1 MWSTM
6 VPVVRPD
13 GDAGYDFQT
22 SACSSTKSLVAFICT
37 HNVCKAAL
45 KLYRLTTLRY
55 ESLGLYYSLPSIH
68 FILCTSPLSECSQ
81 HSGSWKITH
90 SIAGPH
96 GLCSS
101 HLGLIMSLFN
111 SLFLLCFSAF
121 GYLSRGLD
129 LLHSCIYSPCSCL
142 FHLTPPLHEYPGS
155 NQSKIHFAL
164 VHAGGSPQWTS
175 NRHYECKTGQ
185 HCTWPIQHL
194 RRPPISNLSPYFE
207 NPLSAVH
214 RLI

>member
-1 MWSTM
+1 
-6 VPVVRPD
+6 
-13 GDAGYDFQT
+13 
-22 SACSSTKSLVAFICT
+22 
-37 HNVCKAAL
+37 
-45 KLYRLTTLRY
+45 
-55 ESLGLYYSLPSIH
+55 
-68 FILCTSPLSECSQ
+68 
-81 HSGSWKITH
+81 
-90 SIAGPH
+90 
-96 GLCSS
+96 
-101 HLGLIMSLFN
+101 MSLFN

-185 HCTWPIQHL
+185 HFPQSMRMRVASLFSCGSYTIFHL
-194 RRPPISNLSPYFE
+194 KFNLRSSFPFIYYSQTEVAILHSPFSNPSSVLRKWNFD
-207 NPLSAVH
+207 NPRFQYLANSGFKTSTH
-214 RLI
+214 Q